1 MLNEQ
6 GRKKRHCEAI
16 KRALYY
22 FFRTRHEDGYWLGE
36 LESNPTME
44 AEYIILAH
52 FMGSDEAD
60 RIPRIAEDNRR
71 RQAADGS

>member
-1 MLNEQ
+1 MLVEQ
-6 GRKKRHCEAI
+6 GRKKRPREAI
-16 KRALYY
+16 KRAQYY
-22 FFRTRHEDGYWLGE
+22 FFRTRNEDGYWLGE
-36 LESNPTME
+36 LESNPTMA